1 MISIFLHPI
10 FLSIFPLIN
19 SASNNN
25 YRLVFHLNVSYA
37 QNSSSIVLINNQIP
51 GPLIEAEL
59 NDILIIHVTNY
70 LPTSERLS
78 IHFHGMLVQQTPH
91 MDGVSYITQM
101 PIKSQ
106 HSFTYVFRAYPAGT
120 HFYHSHAGLQSVTAF
135 GSLIVHDRQK
145 SWNISEVS
153 SGPLLFSDLW
163 FQPDRLQQEH
173 NLLASPF
180 IWQGEPTYLFI
191 NGKRD
196 FILTVDPNKKYLLRL
211 ICATSLSTVV
221 FGIDKHPMT
230 VVEVD
235 GTLIKPKDNIESI
248 ELSSGQRYAVIIETK
263 NQLKGI
269 YLMQLAI
276 RWRASTNDASC
287 SGILRYSTISEIP
300 TDLSSFPF
308 PLLSNEEH
316 LRLFSLNDP
325 YETLL
330 ETDQMPRRS
339 VDKEIFLYGF
349 QSRTPD
355 GLGMRWII
363 NNSSLD
369 KLRLINLTQP
379 LLLDVYNGVEDNLP
393 NDAIYS
399 IKQNQL
405 IDIVLQNTVATN
417 GVCESHPFHLH
428 GHKFWIHSQ
437 GSGMYNPSEK
447 LNPDTNNPILRDTL
461 TLYASSY
468 SYLTPNRTST
478 NYLKPCGWIKLRL
491 IANNPG
497 LWLLHCHIGSHL
509 FMGMTILIK
518 EDIEHLVMNY
528 MAQN

>member
-1 MISIFLHPI
+1 MINIFLHPI

-287 SGILRYSTISEIP
+287 SGILRYSIISEIP